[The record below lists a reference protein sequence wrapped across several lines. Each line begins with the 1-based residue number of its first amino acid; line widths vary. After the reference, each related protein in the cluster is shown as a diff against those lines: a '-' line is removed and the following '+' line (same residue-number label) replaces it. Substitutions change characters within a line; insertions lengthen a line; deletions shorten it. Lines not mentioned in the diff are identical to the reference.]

1 MFNLVDLILVAV
13 VFWVVWKSLDLL
25 WMAAGSA
32 LMFIGTGVKTM
43 VAKMPVRKNSHG
55 RPRIH

>member
-55 RPRIH
+55 